1 MKHSGRD
8 KKQKRENTRTK
19 VWPDTRATIKVADP
33 MSKTRKILTIKGV
46 VGDLGSSGM
55 FLITNETVS
64 VPAKA
69 EIIIDFD
76 PSRPSS
82 IVIEALGEVVRSTQ
96 NGLGIRFTSINIDR
110 LQKCIL
116 ARMNR

>member
-1 MKHSGRD
+1 MKNSGKD
-8 KKQKRENTRTK
+8 KKQRRTNTRTR

-55 FLITNETVS
+55 FLMTNETVS

-76 PSRPSS
+76 PSGPSS
-82 IVIEALGEVVRSTQ
+82 IFIEAQGEVVRSTK
-96 NGLGIRFTSINIDR
+96 NGLGIRFTTINIER